1 MEYSYTPSQKLANQ
15 DLHGL
20 PCRIPE
26 PVGKEKECTHTRM
39 EWMDCGEGYFDHND
53 IDEWVP
59 LLSRVEVTTMRDIPG
74 TNNMRCDICGYS
86 RRY

>member
-1 MEYSYTPSQKLANQ
+1 MEYTAQQKLAGQ

-26 PVGKEKECTHTRM
+26 PVGNQKDCDHTRF
-39 EWMDCGEGYFDHND
+39 EWVDCGNGYFDHNE
-53 IDEWVP
+53 EWVP
-59 LLSRVEVTTMRDIPG
+59 EESRVKVTTMRDIPG
-74 TNNMRCDICGYS
+74 TNNMKCDICGYT

>member
-1 MEYSYTPSQKLANQ
+1 MEYTIAEKLAGL

-26 PVGKEKECTHTRM
+26 PVGKQKECTHTRF
-39 EWMDCGEGYFDHND
+39 EWQDCGGGYWDHN
-53 IDEWVP
+53 DEWVP
-59 LLSRVEVTTMRDIPG
+59 YETRVEATTMRDIPG
-74 TNNMRCDICGYS
+74 TNNMKCDICGYT